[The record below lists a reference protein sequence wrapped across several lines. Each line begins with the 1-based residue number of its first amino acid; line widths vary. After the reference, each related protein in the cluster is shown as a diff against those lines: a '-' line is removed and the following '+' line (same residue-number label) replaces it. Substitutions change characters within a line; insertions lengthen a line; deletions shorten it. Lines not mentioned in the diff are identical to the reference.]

1 MDVLKAKYHY
11 TFNVKFKTDDA
22 GECVENSVHGI
33 TTIEFEEIGF
43 DKRRYMHLY
52 AGKNFITSF
61 LKENLISLS
70 IEWTYGFW

>member
-22 GECVENSVHGI
+22 DECVENSVYGI
-33 TTIEFEEIGF
+33 TTIEFGETGF
-43 DKRRYMHLY
+43 DNTRHMRLY

-61 LKENLISLS
+61 PEKNLISLS